1 MMERLFC
8 ETASVRQCVLSNAGR
23 FVRKTSLA
31 VSRLQSFFERCFVAS
46 ENRESREGQEKVIQI
61 RRCACVVK
69 GGRRFTFT
77 ALVVLGDKRGKVG
90 WGYGKASEVPQAVE
104 KAVKTTNRNSISVPI
119 AETSIPHTVEG
130 RYGAARV
137 VLIPALPGTGVIAG
151 NTVRAVMEAAGVHDV
166 LTKSRGSTNPM
177 NLVRATIDALG
188 KLRTREQIARLRGVS
203 VQ

>member
-1 MMERLFC
+1 M
-8 ETASVRQCVLSNAGR
+8 AN
-23 FVRKTSLA
+23 
-31 VSRLQSFFERCFVAS
+31 
-46 ENRESREGQEKVIQI
+46 ENREGQEKVIQI

-104 KAVKTTNRNSISVPI
+104 KAVKTTNRNSISI
-119 AETSIPHTVEG
+119 NLAETSIPHTVEG

-151 NTVRAVMEAAGVHDV
+151 NTVRAVLESAGVRDV

-177 NLVRATIDALG
+177 NLVRATIDALA
-188 KLRTREQIARLRGVS
+188 KLRTKEQIARLRGVTI
-203 VQ
+203 

>member
-1 MMERLFC
+1 
-8 ETASVRQCVLSNAGR
+8 
-23 FVRKTSLA
+23 
-31 VSRLQSFFERCFVAS
+31 VAS

>member
-1 MMERLFC
+1 
-8 ETASVRQCVLSNAGR
+8 
-23 FVRKTSLA
+23 
-31 VSRLQSFFERCFVAS
+31 VAS
-46 ENRESREGQEKVIQI
+46 ESRESREGQEKVIQI

-104 KAVKTTNRNSISVPI
+104 KAVKTTNRNSIQVPI

-188 KLRTREQIARLRGVS
+188 KLRTRDQIARLRGVAI
-203 VQ
+203 Q

>member
-1 MMERLFC
+1 
-8 ETASVRQCVLSNAGR
+8 
-23 FVRKTSLA
+23 
-31 VSRLQSFFERCFVAS
+31 VAS
-46 ENRESREGQEKVIQI
+46 ESRESREGQEKVIQI

-104 KAVKTTNRNSISVPI
+104 KAVKTTNRNSIQVPI

-130 RYGAARV
+130 RYGAAQV

-177 NLVRATIDALG
+177 NLVRATLDALG
-188 KLRTREQIARLRGVS
+188 KLRTKDQIARLRGVAI
-203 VQ
+203 Q

>member
-1 MMERLFC
+1 M
-8 ETASVRQCVLSNAGR
+8 
-23 FVRKTSLA
+23 
-31 VSRLQSFFERCFVAS
+31 AS
-46 ENRESREGQEKVIQI
+46 ESRESREGQEKVIQI

-104 KAVKTTNRNSISVPI
+104 KAVKTTNRNSIQVHI

-130 RYGAARV
+130 RYGAAKV

-188 KLRTREQIARLRGVS
+188 KLRTKDQIARLRGVTI
-203 VQ
+203 Q

>member
-1 MMERLFC
+1 
-8 ETASVRQCVLSNAGR
+8 
-23 FVRKTSLA
+23 
-31 VSRLQSFFERCFVAS
+31 VAS
-46 ENRESREGQEKVIQI
+46 ESRESREGQEKVIQI

-104 KAVKTTNRNSISVPI
+104 KAVKTTNRNSIQVPI

-177 NLVRATIDALG
+177 NLVRATLDALG
-188 KLRTREQIARLRGVS
+188 KLRTRDQIARLRGVAI
-203 VQ
+203 Q